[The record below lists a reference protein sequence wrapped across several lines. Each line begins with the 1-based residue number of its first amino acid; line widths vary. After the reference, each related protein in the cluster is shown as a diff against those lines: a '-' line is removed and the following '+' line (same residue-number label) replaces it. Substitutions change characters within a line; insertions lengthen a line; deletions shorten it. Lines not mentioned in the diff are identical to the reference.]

1 MKRFNKFCEDAE
13 LNARQAAA
21 IRQVL
26 FESQKGYTYDP
37 TCVPERVVDI
47 REVIRDIDDNLDAV
61 LGVNE

>member
-1 MKRFNKFCEDAE
+1 MSKEKKVTIKMD
-13 LNARQAAA
+13 ARQAAA

-37 TCVPERVVDI
+37 TCVPERVVDF
-47 REVIRDIDDNLDAV
+47 RTVIRDIYDKIGAV

>member
-1 MKRFNKFCEDAE
+1 MSKEKKVTIKMD
-13 LNARQAAA
+13 ARQAAA
-21 IRQVL
+21 VRQVL

-47 REVIRDIDDNLDAV
+47 RDVIRDIDDSIGAV

>member
-1 MKRFNKFCEDAE
+1 MD
-13 LNARQAAA
+13 ARQAAA
-21 IRQVL
+21 VRQVL

-47 REVIRDIDDNLDAV
+47 RDVIRDIDDNLGAV

>member
-1 MKRFNKFCEDAE
+1 MSKEKKVTIKM
-13 LNARQAAA
+13 NARQAAA

-47 REVIRDIDDNLDAV
+47 REVIRDIDDNLGAV